1 MGVYSTLN
9 GSTLQRPKEVLS
21 CHHKTNPHKN
31 VYITWKAITP
41 IA

>member
-9 GSTLQRPKEVLS
+9 GSTASHPKEVLS
-21 CHHKTNPHKN
+21 CQHKTNPFKN
-31 VYITWKAITP
+31 VYNIWKPTTP